1 MATNNEIL
9 MKHKSIAD
17 DYSYKYK
24 REDIFD
30 MLKEARAD
38 TAKQIF
44 AKLDKIVWQHQDS
57 RTIMEFYEQFVKAK
71 DIDSALK
78 VATTFS
84 IIGMDAEKYEAFKK
98 EYKVD

>member
-1 MATNNEIL
+1 

-44 AKLDKIVWQHQDS
+44 KELDKIVCKNHKGSATFGIAKNMDV
-57 RTIMEFYEQFVKAK
+57 IHVEDYE
-71 DIDSALK
+71 ALK
-78 VATTFS
+78 
-84 IIGMDAEKYEAFKK
+84 KK
-98 EYKVD
+98 HNIEE

>member
-1 MATNNEIL
+1 MTTNNEIL

-38 TAKQIF
+38 TAEQIF
-44 AKLDKIVWQHQDS
+44 KKLDKILV
-57 RTIMEFYEQFVKAK
+57 FYPLNQVMINE
-71 DIDSALK
+71 
-78 VATTFS
+78 
-84 IIGMDAEKYEAFKK
+84 IIAEYSGIL
-98 EYKVD
+98 

>member
-1 MATNNEIL
+1 MTTNNEIL

-44 AKLDKIVWQHQDS
+44 KELEGYIYIFKGNIAFNLNRK
-57 RTIMEFYEQFVKAK
+57 E
-71 DIDSALK
+71 
-78 VATTFS
+78 
-84 IIGMDAEKYEAFKK
+84 YEAIKK
-98 EYKVD
+98 KYKVD